1 MKILGYNINI
11 KRDLRGVPSNPKSQ
25 VPDAVV
31 KSPGDESAGG
41 LGLTS
46 LINSTK
52 GNPMG
57 ISAVYAAVNI
67 ISNTIASIPIQVKDR
82 DKEGYEDVIHDHY
95 LLPLF
100 DYNEN
105 DITRFEL
112 IKYVVQSILLKGNGF
127 IYVERD
133 GVGKA
138 KSLRWIPSENVT
150 IVYNQTTNYLYY
162 LCPLVS
168 KKKIEPVNMLH
179 FKINSND
186 GINGRSVI
194 LYANRTISN
203 ANYTEDSSI
212 NFYKSGCNLNGVI
225 KVDGSLTPQQ
235 KQDIRDSWRESMN
248 GNGLAVLQGNMDYS
262 PIQMNVMDAQLIE
275 SRQFNVN
282 DIARFFNINP
292 TLLGDLTHSSY
303 NTLEAA
309 QEEFLVH
316 TLTPYITVIEQEM
329 TRKLF
334 PPSERRYFINLQET
348 AILRTDKSSQ
358 ADYYTKLL
366 EKGVLS
372 INEVRK
378 AMGYNEIEGGDRHT
392 VAYTD
397 INQNTIENN
406 NEIKDNEDE
415 KDRS

>member
-1 MKILGYNINI
+1 MRFFNFDIQIN
-11 KRDLRGVPSNPKSQ
+11 RRSVPGNSQ
-25 VPDAVV
+25 TNVPNAIV
-31 KSPGDESAGG
+31 KTPGDESAGG

-46 LINSTK
+46 LINSAK

-67 ISNTIASIPIQVKDR
+67 ISNTIASIPIQVKDK
-82 DKEGYEDVIHDHY
+82 DKQGYEDVIYDHY
-95 LLPLF
+95 ILPLF

-133 GVGKA
+133 GVGRA
-138 KSLRWIPSENVT
+138 KSLRWIPSENVS
-150 IVYNQTTNYLYY
+150 IIYNQVSNTLYY

-168 KKKIEPVNMLH
+168 KKRIEPVNMLH

-194 LYANRTISN
+194 SYANRTISN
-203 ANYTEDSSI
+203 ANFTEDSSI
-212 NFYKSGCNLNGVI
+212 NFYKSGCNLNGIVQ
-225 KVDGSLTPQQ
+225 VDGTLTPQQ

-248 GNGLAVLQGNMDYS
+248 GNGLAVLSGNMRFE
-262 PIQMNVMDAQLIE
+262 PVQMNVYDAQLIE

-309 QEEFLVH
+309 QEEFLTH

-378 AMGYNEIEGGDRHT
+378 SLGYNEIEGGDEHII
-392 VAYTD
+392 AYSD
-397 INQNTIENN
+397 PDQNAIDNNDDEINSNEN
-406 NEIKDNEDE
+406 E
-415 KDRS
+415 

>member
-1 MKILGYNINI
+1 MRFFNFDIQIN
-11 KRDLRGVPSNPKSQ
+11 RRGVPSNPKSQ
-25 VPDAVV
+25 VPDAIV

-46 LINSTK
+46 LINGTK

-67 ISNTIASIPIQVKDR
+67 ISNTIASIPIQVKDK
-82 DKEGYEDVIHDHY
+82 DKQGYEDVIYDHY
-95 LLPLF
+95 ILPLF

-105 DITRFEL
+105 DITKFEM

-133 GVGKA
+133 GVGRA
-138 KSLRWIPSENVT
+138 KSLRWIPSENVS
-150 IVYNQTTNYLYY
+150 IIYNQVSNTLYY
-162 LCPLVS
+162 LCPLVG
-168 KKKIEPVNMLH
+168 KKRIEPVNMLH

-194 LYANRTISN
+194 SYANRTISN

-212 NFYKSGCNLNGVI
+212 NFYKSGCALSGVLA
-225 KVDGSLTPQQ
+225 VDGTLTPQQ
-235 KQDIRDSWRESMN
+235 KQDIRDSWRESV
-248 GNGLAVLQGNMDYS
+248 GTDGSGLAVLQHNMTYT

-309 QEEFLVH
+309 QEEFLIH

-334 PPSERRYFINLQET
+334 PPSESRYFINLQET
-348 AILRTDKSSQ
+348 AVLRTDKSSL

-378 AMGYNEIEGGDRHT
+378 AMGYNEIEGGDRHMI
-392 VAYTD
+392 AYSD
-397 INQNTIENN
+397 PDQNSVEDPQDDEPDEN
-406 NEIKDNEDE
+406 EQ
-415 KDRS
+415 

>member
-1 MKILGYNINI
+1 MKILGFNINI
-11 KRDLRGVPSNPKSQ
+11 KRDLRSVPSNSHTQ
-25 VPDAVV
+25 VPDAIV